1 MFGIKKPV
9 VIDSKN
15 SIELYFPVNIT
26 YENNKY
32 KQIILTVQLM
42 AM

>member
-9 VIDSKN
+9 VDSKN
-15 SIELYFPVNIT
+15 FIELYFPVNIT